1 MRERESYEISVV
13 FQTQE
18 KTNIN
23 TCYNVNTGGPV
34 EVSWTIRGT
43 NDGGLYRCFD
53 IIYLNDPIEPTPYY
67 VMVFIRRK

>member
-34 EVSWTIRGT
+34 ELPWPIRGT

-53 IIYLNDPIEPTPYY
+53 INNLNYPIEPPDYY

>member
-53 IIYLNDPIEPTPYY
+53 INNQKDPMEPTAHY

>member
-34 EVSWTIRGT
+34 ELPWKIKST
-43 NDGGLYRCFD
+43 NDGGLYRC
-53 IIYLNDPIEPTPYY
+53 INIKNLSNPIEATKYY